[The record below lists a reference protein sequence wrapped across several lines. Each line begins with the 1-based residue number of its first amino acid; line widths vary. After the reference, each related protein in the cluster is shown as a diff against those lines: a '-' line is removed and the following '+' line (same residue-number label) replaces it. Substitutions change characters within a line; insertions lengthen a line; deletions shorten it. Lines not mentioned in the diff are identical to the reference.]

1 MVKGRRKSR
10 SKSSG
15 DFSNTDDSDEV
26 GSWRRTN
33 IAGEVPFYCAVNL
46 QTFRPS
52 YMRIFL
58 FCFFVNQQSSELETT
73 EWNPFYLSRACM
85 RAA

>member
-15 DFSNTDDSDEV
+15 DFSNTDESDEV

-33 IAGEVPFYCAVNL
+33 IAGEVPFYCAVDLETSQLNE
-46 QTFRPS
+46 
-52 YMRIFL
+52 IFL

-73 EWNPFYLSRACM
+73 EWNPSYLSRVFM

>member
-15 DFSNTDDSDEV
+15 DFSNTDESDEV

-33 IAGEVPFYCAVNL
+33 IAGEVPFYCAVD
-46 QTFRPS
+46 
-52 YMRIFL
+52 
-58 FCFFVNQQSSELETT
+58 LETSQLN
-73 EWNPFYLSRACM
+73 EDILVLFLRKSAI
-85 RAA
+85 